1 MAHCEMSKKCWGNY
15 SKMHGQ
21 ASILVPLCAY
31 VLTLETELLVLA
43 GHIMSEQLQGLLHRS
58 LAISPKVC
66 RVFFSHDLHNGFRN
80 EL

>member
-1 MAHCEMSKKCWGNY
+1 MRCPKQRWGSY

-21 ASILVPLCAY
+21 ASTMVFLCAY

-43 GHIMSEQLQGLLHRS
+43 GHIISKQLQGLLHCS
-58 LAISPKVC
+58 LGIGPKVC
-66 RVFFSHDLHNGFRN
+66 RVFFGNDLDNGFRN